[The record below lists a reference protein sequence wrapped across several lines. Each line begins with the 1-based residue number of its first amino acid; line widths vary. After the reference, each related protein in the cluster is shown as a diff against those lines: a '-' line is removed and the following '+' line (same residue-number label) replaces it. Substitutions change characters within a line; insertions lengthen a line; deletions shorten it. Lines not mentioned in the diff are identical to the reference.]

1 MDLMEKLSKERRLV
15 NLEVQKT
22 LIGKPDRIYSAAKH
36 LCLAGGKM
44 VRPMLCMLS
53 CEAVGGKREDAA
65 RTGAAIE
72 LIHTFTLIH
81 DDIMDGDD
89 LRRGKPSVHKLYGIP
104 TAILAGDLLF
114 SKAFE
119 ICDPMASRI
128 LARASSEICEGQ
140 NMDVSFE
147 TRTNVSEDEY
157 MEMIRKKTGV
167 LLEAATESG
176 AVVGRGTDG
185 QIEAL
190 ASFGL
195 SIGLAFQIQDDIL
208 GVTADEEKLGKPVGN
223 DIVKGKK
230 NLLVI
235 KSLENLK
242 EKERKELLN
251 LLNKKGN
258 TDAEIKRA
266 IDLFHDSGAIDYCKK
281 KAREYIKM
289 SDSSL
294 NEIKDSNARRELK
307 AIADYVV
314 KRDL

>member
-1 MDLMEKLSKERRLV
+1 MDLMEKLEKERRAV

-22 LIGKPDRIYSAAKH
+22 LVGKPDRIYSAAKH

-53 CEAVGGKREDAA
+53 CEAVGGKRMEVA

-72 LIHTFTLIH
+72 LMHTFTLIH

-89 LRRGKPSVHKLYGIP
+89 LRRGQPSVHKLYGIP

-119 ICDPMASRI
+119 ICDPRAYRI
-128 LARASSEICEGQ
+128 LARATSEICEGQ
-140 NMDVSFE
+140 ELDISFE
-147 TRTNVSEDEY
+147 TRTDVSEDEY
-157 MEMIRKKTGV
+157 VEMIRKKTGV
-167 LLEAATESG
+167 LLEAACEAG
-176 AVVGRGTDG
+176 AVVGEGKDE
-185 QIEAL
+185 QVEAL

-230 NLLVI
+230 NLIAI
-235 KSLENLK
+235 KALDALK
-242 EKERKELLN
+242 EKERKELLAI
-251 LLNKKGN
+251 LGKKSN
-258 TDAEIKRA
+258 TDAEIQRA
-266 IDLFHDSGAIDYCKK
+266 IDLFKDSGSIDYCKK
-281 KAREYIKM
+281 KAREYIKR

-294 NEIKDSNARRELK
+294 HELK
-307 AIADYVV
+307 DTTARKELKLIADYVV

>member
-1 MDLMEKLSKERRLV
+1 MDLLEKLEKERRAV

-22 LIGKPDRIYSAAKH
+22 LVGKPDLIYSAAKH

-53 CEAVGGKREDAA
+53 CEAVGGKRMEVA

-72 LIHTFTLIH
+72 LMHTFTLIH
-81 DDIMDGDD
+81 DDIMDGDV
-89 LRRGKPSVHKLYGIP
+89 LRRGQPSVHKLYGIP

-119 ICDPMASRI
+119 ICDSRAYRI
-128 LARASSEICEGQ
+128 LARATSEICEGQ
-140 NMDVSFE
+140 ELDISFE
-147 TRTNVSEDEY
+147 TRADVSEDEY
-157 MEMIRKKTGV
+157 LEMIRKKTGV
-167 LLEAATESG
+167 LLEAACESG
-176 AVVGRGTDG
+176 AVVGGGTDK
-185 QIEAL
+185 QVEAL

-230 NLLVI
+230 NLIAI
-235 KSLENLK
+235 KALEALK
-242 EKERKELLN
+242 EKERKELLGI
-251 LLNKKGN
+251 LAKKSN
-258 TDAEIKRA
+258 TDAEINRA
-266 IDLFHDSGAIDYCKK
+266 IQLFRDSGSIDYCKK
-281 KAREYIKM
+281 KAREYIKR

-294 NEIKDSNARRELK
+294 HEIKDSTARKELRL
-307 AIADYVV
+307 IADYVV

>member
-1 MDLMEKLSKERRLV
+1 MDLLEKLEKERRAV

-22 LIGKPDRIYSAAKH
+22 LVGKPDRIYSAAKH

-53 CEAVGGKREDAA
+53 CEAVGGKRMEVA

-72 LIHTFTLIH
+72 LMHTFTLIH

-89 LRRGKPSVHKLYGIP
+89 LRRGQPSVHKLYGIP

-119 ICDPMASRI
+119 ICDPRAYRI
-128 LARASSEICEGQ
+128 LARATSEICEGQ
-140 NMDVSFE
+140 ELDISFE

-157 MEMIRKKTGV
+157 VEMIRKKTGV
-167 LLEAATESG
+167 LLEAACESG
-176 AVVGRGTDG
+176 AVVGGGTDE

-230 NLLVI
+230 NLIAI
-235 KSLENLK
+235 KALETLK
-242 EKERKELLN
+242 EKERKELLTI
-251 LLNKKGN
+251 LAKKSN
-258 TDAEIKRA
+258 TDTEINRA
-266 IDLFHDSGAIDYCKK
+266 IDLFQDSGSIDYCKK
-281 KAREYIKM
+281 KAREYIKK

-294 NEIKDSNARRELK
+294 HELKDSTARKELK
-307 AIADYVV
+307 LIADYVV

>member
-1 MDLMEKLSKERRLV
+1 MDLMEKLAKERRLV
-15 NLEVQKT
+15 NLEIQKT
-22 LIGKPDRIYSAAKH
+22 LIGKPDRIYSAARH

-53 CEAVGGKREDAA
+53 CEAVGGKREDGA

-72 LIHTFTLIH
+72 LMHTFTLIH
-81 DDIMDGDD
+81 DDIMDADD
-89 LRRGKPSVHKLYGIP
+89 MRRGKPSVHKLYGVP

-119 ICDPMASRI
+119 ICDPRAYRI
-128 LARASSEICEGQ
+128 LARATSEICEGQ
-140 NMDVSFE
+140 ELDVSFE
-147 TRTNVSEDEY
+147 KRTEVSEDEY

-167 LLEAATESG
+167 LLEAATEAG
-176 AVVGRGTDG
+176 AVVGGGKDE
-185 QIEAL
+185 QVEAL

-208 GVTADEEKLGKPVGN
+208 GVTADEEKLGKPVGS
-223 DIVKGKK
+223 DIVRGKK
-230 NLLVI
+230 NLIAINALA
-235 KSLENLK
+235 SLK

-251 LLNKKGN
+251 LLSKKGN
-258 TDAEIKRA
+258 TDAEISRA
-266 IDLFHDSGAIDYCKK
+266 IELFHDSGSIDYCKK
-281 KAREYIKM
+281 KAREYIKT

-294 NEIKDSNARRELK
+294 QEIKDSTARKELRL
-307 AIADYVV
+307 IADYVV